1 MAGGRKEIAFD
12 LDTKNLQKY
21 YPNKNWRAAYG
32 DIKKF
37 FDKNGFDW
45 RQGSLYVSRTSTT
58 FSKVSKVLDR
68 LSKDKPWLA
77 LCVRDCTV
85 TNVGKIHDQTYI
97 FSKEKIMAEIE
108 EKKKQYKQPK
118 FKHIE
123 KEEEEEI

>member
-1 MAGGRKEIAFD
+1 M
-12 LDTKNLQKY
+12 
-21 YPNKNWRAAYG
+21 
-32 DIKKF
+32 
-37 FDKNGFDW
+37 
-45 RQGSLYVSRTSTT
+45 
-58 FSKVSKVLDR
+58 
-68 LSKDKPWLA
+68 